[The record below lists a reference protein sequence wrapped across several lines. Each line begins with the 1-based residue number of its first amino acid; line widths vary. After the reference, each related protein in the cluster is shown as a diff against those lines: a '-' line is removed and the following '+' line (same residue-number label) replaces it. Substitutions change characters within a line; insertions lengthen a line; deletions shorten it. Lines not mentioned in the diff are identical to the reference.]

1 MRTMPKVD
9 IDRATVQIHEGHGGT
24 EPRLRVGFDAR
35 WYNDSGVG
43 SYVAGLLPALV
54 RARCELVAYIDA
66 DNPLPGLDRLD
77 VHVVPIRSGRYSL
90 LASQEFQRRVEQD
103 RLTLFHSP
111 FYPAPK
117 LDCPVVVTIH
127 DLIPFLFPIYLWPK
141 QQMVKAGYRRAAR
154 RAAHIIADSYHTAGD
169 IQKILGVP
177 GERITTVHLSA
188 AHQHFHSFVAMGE
201 LEHLQRSLGIC
212 APYVMVASARN
223 WRTKNLEGALAV
235 LSAARAA
242 GAEFQTVVYGPL
254 EGLAG
259 VRNTAWWQSLDP
271 RHTGYVEAAELG
283 ALFRHAHA
291 FMMPSLYEGFGLPLV
306 EAMSCGCPVLASDHG
321 SLPEVAGEGAQCFE
335 LRDARSMTA
344 ALLALLRSPQE
355 LERRKADALKRSL
368 DFSWDKTALETI
380 RVYHH
385 VNRQVCASQAR

>member
-1 MRTMPKVD
+1 MPKMGLEDGVV
-9 IDRATVQIHEGHGGT
+9 RTYEGRGGA
-24 EPRLRVGFDAR
+24 EARLRVGFDAR

-54 RARCELVAYIDA
+54 RARCELVAYTDA
-66 DNPLPGLDRLD
+66 DKPLPGLDRLD
-77 VHVVPIRSGRYSL
+77 VGIVPIRSGRYSP
-90 LASQEFQRRVEQD
+90 LASWEFQRRVEQD
-103 RLTLFHSP
+103 KLTLFHSP

-117 LDCPVVVTIH
+117 LECPVIVTIH
-127 DLIPFLFPIYLWPK
+127 DLIPFLFSIYLWPK

-154 RAAHIIADSYHTAGD
+154 RAAHIIADSHHTAGD
-169 IQKILGVP
+169 IQRILGVP
-177 GERITTVHLSA
+177 GERITTVHLA
-188 AHQHFHSFVAMGE
+188 ATRQYFQCFAATGE
-201 LEHLQRSLGIC
+201 LEHLQRSLGIS
-212 APYVMVASARN
+212 APYVVVASARN

-259 VRNTAWWQSLDP
+259 VRNTTLWQSLDP

-291 FMMPSLYEGFGLPLV
+291 FVMPSLYEGFGLPLV
-306 EAMSCGCPVLASDHG
+306 EAMSCGCPVLASNCG
-321 SLPEVAGEGAQCFE
+321 SLPEVAGKGAQCFE
-335 LRDARSMTA
+335 LLDARSMTA

-355 LERRKADALKRSL
+355 LERRKTDALKRSL
-368 DFSWDKTALETI
+368 DFSWDKAALETI

>member
-1 MRTMPKVD
+1 MPKAGA
-9 IDRATVQIHEGHGGT
+9 DRHAVRIYEGHGSA
-24 EPRLRVGFDAR
+24 ELRLRVGFDAR

-43 SYVAGLLPALV
+43 NYVAGLLPALV
-54 RARCELVAYIDA
+54 RARCELVAYIDT

-77 VHVVPIRSGRYSL
+77 VRVVPIRSGRYSP
-90 LASQEFQRRVEQD
+90 LASRELQRRVEQD
-103 RLTLFHSP
+103 KLMLFHSP

-117 LDCPVVVTIH
+117 LNCPVIVTIH

-141 QQMVKAGYRRAAR
+141 QQMVKAGYRRAAQ

-169 IQKILGVP
+169 IQRILGVR
-177 GERITTVHLSA
+177 GERITTVHLA
-188 AHQHFHSFVAMGE
+188 AARQHFHAFAAIGE
-201 LEHLQRSLGIC
+201 LEHLQRSLGIRV
-212 APYVMVASARN
+212 PYVVVASARN
-223 WRTKNLEGALAV
+223 WHTKNLEGALTV

-259 VRNTAWWQSLDP
+259 VRNTTLWQRLDP
-271 RHTGYVEAAELG
+271 RHTGYVEVAELG

-291 FMMPSLYEGFGLPLV
+291 FVMPSLYEGFGLPLV
-306 EAMSCGCPVLASDHG
+306 EAMSCGCPVLASNCG
-321 SLPEVAGEGAQCFE
+321 SLPEVADQGAQCFE
-335 LRDARSMTA
+335 LRDVRSMTA
-344 ALLALLRSPQE
+344 SLLALLRSPHE

-368 DFSWDKTALETI
+368 DFSWDKAALETI

>member
-1 MRTMPKVD
+1 MPRAGVD
-9 IDRATVQIHEGHGGT
+9 GGAVPIYEGQGST
-24 EPRLRVGFDAR
+24 ERRVRVGFDAR

-77 VHVVPIRSGRYSL
+77 VGVVPISSGRYSP
-90 LASQEFQRRVEQD
+90 LASREFQRRVEQD
-103 RLTLFHSP
+103 KLTLFHSP
-111 FYPAPK
+111 FYPALK
-117 LDCPVVVTIH
+117 LDCPVIVTIH
-127 DLIPFLFPIYLWPK
+127 DLIPFLFPIYMWPK

-154 RAAHIIADSYHTAGD
+154 EAAHIIADSYHTDGD
-169 IQKILGVP
+169 IQKILGVS
-177 GERITTVHLSA
+177 GERITTVHLA
-188 AHQHFHSFVAMGE
+188 AARQHFHSFVAAGE
-201 LEHLQRSLGIC
+201 FEHLQRSLGIR
-212 APYVMVASARN
+212 APYVVVASARN
-223 WRTKNLEGALAV
+223 WRTKNLEGALTV

-259 VRNTAWWQSLDP
+259 VRNTALWQSLDP

-283 ALFRHAHA
+283 ALFRHAHG
-291 FMMPSLYEGFGLPLV
+291 FVMPSLYEGFGLPLV
-306 EAMSCGCPVLASDHG
+306 EAMSCGCPVLASNCG
-321 SLPEVAGEGAQCFE
+321 SLPEVAGAGARCFE
-335 LRDARSMTA
+335 PFDVQSMTS

-368 DFSWDKTALETI
+368 DFSWDKAALETI